1 MTLEE
6 FNSLTHDEKLY
17 AVVDNGVFLDNYVTS
32 ELRINL
38 YSLDKFYVEL
48 VYDGELNKVIE
59 VKALTFSSKAL
70 KTSRSCICL
79 FISMLSSIYII

>member
-32 ELRINL
+32 ELRMNL

-48 VYDGELNKVIE
+48 VYDGDLNKVVE
-59 VKALTFSSKAL
+59 VRSFKAGPELEKYTNHINL
-70 KTSRSCICL
+70 
-79 FISMLSSIYII
+79 